1 MISKTFAALAAVALV
16 AGSSAAAAQTAQP
29 LSIANAPAV
38 DRAGAELT
46 DSGELGS
53 RGYGIYIIGAIALAL
68 IIYGAIELLG
78 DDEPNSP

>member
-16 AGSSAAAAQTAQP
+16 AGSGAAAAQTAQP

-38 DRAGAELT
+38 DRAGA
-46 DSGELGS
+46 DSSELGS